1 MPACASEDPITV
13 RASGITVFPNIQQH
27 RARDRGE
34 DFEPPD
40 HWGGATSPMN
50 VPERAANR
58 ASRQQARVEENGG
71 TFLDQL
77 GGWFSRGLTGDVTDI
92 YAEKKS
98 MYLNFQ
104 FVPMPGHQ
112 VSFKAF
118 ITEFSDNYESNWNDE
133 EVYGRMDPIS
143 TFQGTRRTINFSFDV
158 VAEGL
163 AAAREN
169 QYKSSQ
175 LVSML
180 YPVYEQISSGD
191 FSASTITAAPLIKI
205 RFANLIQDFSK
216 GGSFG
221 GLVGKLSGISYQP
234 DMEAGFFD
242 PDSNELYPKINRFS
256 CTFTVL
262 HMHPMGYNVDDGFR
276 WGSKGYPYGDLQY
289 HAEQDAADGGLPNQP
304 PPVAPDSGGIRFP
317 WSDDDSNEAVPAPE
331 SQVRQEEQE
340 VGEDVLLG
348 TDPLTGFG
356 IRGIREH

>member
-1 MPACASEDPITV
+1 MPAYVNQDD
-13 RASGITVFPNIQQH
+13 GITIFPNIQ
-27 RARDRGE
+27 RFRSRDRGE

-40 HWGGATSPMN
+40 RWGGAEFPNN
-50 VPERAANR
+50 VRERAANR
-58 ASRQQARVEENGG
+58 AMRQQTRVDERGG
-71 TFLDQL
+71 ASFLDQL
-77 GGWFSRGLTGDVTDI
+77 GGWFGRGLTGDVTDI

-104 FVPMPGHQ
+104 FVPLPEHQ

-163 AAAREN
+163 TAAMDN
-169 QYKSSQ
+169 QHNSSR
-175 LVSML
+175 LISML
-180 YPVYEQISSGD
+180 YPVYEQIGSGD
-191 FSASTITAAPLIKI
+191 FSASTITAAPLVKI

-216 GGSFG
+216 GGSLG
-221 GLVGKLSGISYQP
+221 GLVGKLSGVSYQP

-242 PDSNELYPKINRFS
+242 PESNQLYPKINRFS

-262 HMHPMGYNVDDGFR
+262 HVHPMGYNIDDNFNWQTRGF
-276 WGSKGYPYGDLQY
+276 PYGPEERGEEAGLG
-289 HAEQDAADGGLPNQP
+289 DGNINTP
-304 PPVAPDSGGIRFP
+304 PPVAPDSGGIRFA

-331 SQVRQEEQE
+331 SQVTQEDREAALQE
-340 VGEDVLLG
+340 ALGSGILSVVDDTDVIG
-348 TDPLTGFG
+348 SGQ
-356 IRGIREH
+356 